1 MKTTVMFVADA
12 IPLGGAPV
20 RLAGG
25 GDDEVYVTDSEGKID
40 FDLDLGTHTFRVQ
53 VDTEWVER
61 TVHREGHAPLYVVN
75 VRQEDARSMTT
86 LNTLQIDLANLVGD
100 RYVFE
105 TVLGRGGMGVV
116 VKAIDRMLN
125 RPVAIKMLSDELQD
139 NEEAQQI
146 FLVEA
151 RNLATLSHP
160 NLVAIH
166 DILNVGGRVLMV
178 FEYVL
183 GENVEK
189 TIKRKGRLDQKDV
202 LRIAIQLTRCV
213 TYLHEHELIHR
224 DLKPAN
230 IIMQAD
236 GTLKLIDFGLARS
249 LNELYVRGTRV
260 RGTPAYMAPEQI
272 QGIHLTTGTDIYQIG
287 ISMYEMLN
295 GKLPFASG
303 DMAYAHVHLEPP
315 PLDQAVEGLEPELAR
330 LVHACLEKQPKNRPA
345 SAELLLEQLQQIYAR
360 LASGTAES
368 QQFPIFERPHSGSF
382 PGLGQVTSEPGLAH
396 LTSEPEEIEVIEF
409 DDLSFAEEVAGG
421 SNRGLA
427 VMAVLGFVA
436 LIVAGWLLTRGGA
449 QETLAQAPDT
459 VTQAEVEPPVLPTA
473 VEEPPNPS
481 QDLQSFAAARGL
493 VSLGLAAAVGQ
504 MSTLAFAE
512 PESNASATP
521 QRPRTKTRPSSPAP
535 RSSTAEKAPEPVAQ
549 PPAATPEPAAQS
561 VPPLRTQR
569 STAKPSTNE
578 AQEPKKRGLLSV
590 DDNSTKGLLPVSN

>member
-1 MKTTVMFVADA
+1 MKTTVMFVADSM
-12 IPLGGAPV
+12 PLGGVPV
-20 RLAGG
+20 RLAEGESE
-25 GDDEVYVTDSEGKID
+25 DVYVTDGEGKIEI
-40 FDLDLGTHTFRVQ
+40 DLDLGTHTFQVQ
-53 VDTEWVER
+53 VDDEWIER
-61 TVHREGHAPLYVVN
+61 TVHRQGHAPLFVVN
-75 VRQEDARSMTT
+75 VQQDHARSMAT

-116 VKAIDRMLN
+116 VKAVDRMLN
-125 RPVAIKMLSDELQD
+125 RPVAIKMLSDELRE

-189 TIKRKGRLDQKDV
+189 MIKKQGRLGAKEV
-202 LRIAIQLTRCV
+202 LKIAIQLTRCV

-230 IIMQAD
+230 IIIQSD

-272 QGIHLTTGTDIYQIG
+272 QGIHLTTATDIYQLG
-287 ISMYEMLN
+287 ISMYEMLV
-295 GKLPFASG
+295 GKLPYPTG
-303 DMAYAHVHLEPP
+303 DMAYAHVHLDAP
-315 PLDQAVEGLEPELAR
+315 PLTEAVEGMDDELAR

-360 LASGTAES
+360 LAAGDSQAFAAFDRSYSGPLPQVLTVPAEEPP
-368 QQFPIFERPHSGSF
+368 Q
-382 PGLGQVTSEPGLAH
+382 LGHVSSAADD
-396 LTSEPEEIEVIEF
+396 IEVVPF
-409 DDLSFAEEVAGG
+409 DELSLAEEVVGG

-427 VMAVLGFVA
+427 ILGVIGLSA
-436 LIVAGWLLTRGGA
+436 LLVAGWLLMKPRAESADAAEAA
-449 QETLAQAPDT
+449 QVENAAGVVESETETEPVVDEESERDPREDRT
-459 VTQAEVEPPVLPTA
+459 V
-473 VEEPPNPS
+473 S
-481 QDLQSFAAARGL
+481 AARGL
-493 VSLGLAAAVGQ
+493 VGLGVATAAGRLNAV
-504 MSTLAFAE
+504 AE
-512 PESNASATP
+512 QAVEQQEPPRA
-521 QRPRTKTRPSSPAP
+521 RPRTSKRRPKARAPVTRPPP
-535 RSSTAEKAPEPVAQ
+535 VERQTNEPVA
-549 PPAATPEPAAQS
+549 PVAAAET
-561 VPPLRTQR
+561 
-569 STAKPSTNE
+569 KPKPKT
-578 AQEPKKRGLLSV
+578 EPKKKKADEPPKSGLLSV
-590 DDNSTKGLLPVSN
+590 DGKASKSLLPVSN